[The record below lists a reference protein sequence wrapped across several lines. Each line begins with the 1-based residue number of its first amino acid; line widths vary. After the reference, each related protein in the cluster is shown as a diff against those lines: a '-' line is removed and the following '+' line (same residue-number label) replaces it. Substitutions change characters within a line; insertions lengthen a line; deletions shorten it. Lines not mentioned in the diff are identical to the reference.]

1 MNEPL
6 SYKLGGFRA
15 WLVVVVSGLFFFYEF
30 VQLNMFGVI
39 NNDLMR
45 DFSINAIQV
54 SNLSAG
60 YFYADVLL
68 LIPAGIILDRFPT
81 RWVLSTAMAMCI
93 IATFIFSFTHNFH
106 VAFAMRLI
114 SGFGAAFNL
123 LSSLRLASRWFP
135 ATHLAVVT
143 GVVVTMAMLGG
154 VVSQTPMTLL
164 RDAYGWRD
172 AVRVDATMGVV
183 CLLLIIA
190 FVRDYPKGYN
200 PAVVEH
206 SKRPGGD
213 AIKAALWNAQNWY
226 AGLYTSFLNLP
237 ILVFCALWGIN
248 YLVAIDNFSAT
259 QASVMTSMVF
269 VGMIFGSPLVGWW
282 SDKILRRK
290 MPMIVTGF
298 ISLLIVLLIRYIPA
312 PSVLFMNVLFF
323 LLGFFIS
330 GQVLSYP
337 VITESN
343 SKHLTATALGLSSV
357 LIMGGGAV
365 FQPVMG
371 WLLDL
376 HSNHSVQSGTVA
388 YSVSDY
394 HFAFMIFP
402 IMIVIGIIF
411 AFCVRETYC
420 REEG

>member
-1 MNEPL
+1 MNETS
-6 SYKLGGFRA
+6 SYKLGGFQA
-15 WLVVVVSGLFFFYEF
+15 WLVVLVSGLFFFYEF
-30 VQLNMFGVI
+30 VQLNMFNVI
-39 NNDLMR
+39 NLDLMR

-60 YFYADVLL
+60 YLYADVLL
-68 LIPAGIILDRFPT
+68 LIPAGIILDRLPT
-81 RWVLSTAMAMCI
+81 RWVLSIAMAMCI
-93 IATFIFSFTHNFH
+93 GATFIFSMTHSFH
-106 VAFAMRLI
+106 LAFAMRLI
-114 SGFGAAFNL
+114 SGMGAAFNL

-135 ATHLAVVT
+135 ASHLAIVT
-143 GVVVTMAMLGG
+143 GAVVTMAMLGG

-164 RDAYGWRD
+164 SNAYGWRD
-172 AVRVDATMGVV
+172 AVRVDATMGVL

-200 PAVVEH
+200 PVVVEH
-206 SKRPGGD
+206 SKKPGGD
-213 AIKAALWNAQNWY
+213 AIKAALSNAQNWC

-237 ILVFCALWGIN
+237 ILVFGALWGIN
-248 YLVAIDNFSAT
+248 YLVAVDDFSST
-259 QASVMTSMVF
+259 QASVMTSMIF
-269 VGMIFGSPLVGWW
+269 IGMIFGSPLIGWY
-282 SDKILRRK
+282 SDRIMRRK
-290 MPMIVTGF
+290 MPMILTGI
-298 ISLLIVLLIRYIPA
+298 ISLFIVLLIRYIPD
-312 PSVLFMNVLFF
+312 PSIILMNFLFL

-337 VITESN
+337 LITESN

-376 HSNHSVQSGTVA
+376 HSNHTVQAGTAA

-402 IMIVIGIIF
+402 IMMVVGIMF

-420 REEG
+420 KEES